1 MPWHCEFELGTLY
14 KQNDMSHVHDS
25 RCRRSRDSVSNDANC
40 METRVHRL
48 CDEIEAKL
56 GYGMNSPT
64 EFRSA
69 AESITVKTGRSISPT
84 TLMRIW
90 GYLRDTGANYT
101 PTTYSLSTLAIFLG
115 YLDFGRFALQST
127 NDGESQA
134 TPK

>member
-1 MPWHCEFELGTLY
+1 
-14 KQNDMSHVHDS
+14 MSHVLDS
-25 RCRRSRDSVSNDANC
+25 RGRRSRDSVSNDANC
-40 METRVHRL
+40 METKIHRL

-69 AESITVKTGRSISPT
+69 ADGITIKTGRSISST

-90 GYLRDTGANYT
+90 GYLRDTGENYT

-115 YLDFGRFALQST
+115 YLDFDRFALQSL
-127 NDGESQA
+127 NDGEFQA
-134 TPK
+134 ENLGQEDSKGKS

>member
-1 MPWHCEFELGTLY
+1 MA
-14 KQNDMSHVHDS
+14 
-25 RCRRSRDSVSNDANC
+25 NDADC
-40 METRVHRL
+40 MAEAIQRL
-48 CDEIEAKL
+48 CDTIEVKL

-69 AESITVKTGRSISPT
+69 AESISVKTGRSISST

-115 YLDFGRFALQST
+115 YLDFGRYSARGT
-127 NDGESQA
+127 NDDKFQAENPGQEDTKGES
-134 TPK
+134 